1 MCYYTQKVPG
11 VMEMEAAKAEMRLRE
26 QQEFNRRL
34 EMVQS
39 VYEQQARVRQ
49 VGNSSSRLGRD
60 DDNEDKQELQRQLDK
75 HAVSKS
81 LQYIVRVR
89 QRLCGDILCYHGDCI
104 DTGGD
109 KQVEAPNDVAD
120 ARA

>member
-1 MCYYTQKVPG
+1 MCSVFGVHTEGVRYYWCMCNMYTQKVPG

-49 VGNSSSRLGRD
+49 VGNSSRLGRD

-81 LQYIVRVR
+81 F
-89 QRLCGDILCYHGDCI
+89 
-104 DTGGD
+104 
-109 KQVEAPNDVAD
+109 
-120 ARA
+120 

>member
-1 MCYYTQKVPG
+1 M
-11 VMEMEAAKAEMRLRE
+11 MEIEAAKAEMRLRE

-39 VYEQQARVRQ
+39 VYEQQGRVRQ
-49 VGNSSSRLGRD
+49 VGNSSSSRLGRD
-60 DDNEDKQELQRQLDK
+60 NDDEDKHELQRQLDK

-81 LQYIVRVR
+81 LQYIVHVR